1 MAVSLA
7 LSNQQEAE
15 NKMEYKN
22 TKTGVVI
29 NTQCVISG
37 GDWVPCDRG
46 LTQTEEPKQALEQE
60 PAENTKEPEAPQQ
73 EIPKN
78 EQAPV
83 QEPAEN
89 IEDFDGITIAQ
100 IKQELDAFGVEY
112 NPKDKKQ
119 VLYDLMMQH
128 GK

>member
-1 MAVSLA
+1 MD
-7 LSNQQEAE
+7 
-15 NKMEYKN
+15 YKN

-29 NTQCVISG
+29 STRCVITG
-37 GDWVPCDRG
+37 GDWVPFDSDLVRTEG
-46 LTQTEEPKQALEQE
+46 LKVDAQQSGSIT
-60 PAENTKEPEAPQQ
+60 EPEVPQQ
-73 EIPKN
+73 EIPQVKP
-78 EQAPV
+78 API
-83 QEPAEN
+83 QEPEEN
-89 IEDFDGITIAQ
+89 TEDFDGITIAQ